1 MTPIG
6 PALSLALTLAQQEPP
21 QPTEASGYILWAA
34 VLIGV
39 AILLLLTELVIP
51 SAGLL
56 GFFSAASMFA
66 AIVLLFQYDTAVG
79 LVGAILALVALP
91 VVFAVALKVLPHT
104 PIVKRLRLKTPDAE
118 PASPHAAASLLN
130 AQGTALTDLRPVGT
144 CLIAGQRVE
153 CLAETGLIRA
163 GSKVLVTHS
172 QDMEIKVRP
181 EP

>member
-1 MTPIG
+1 MTTTG
-6 PALSLALTLAQQEPP
+6 PALSLVFTLAQQDAP
-21 QPTEASGYILWAA
+21 QPAETSGYILWAA
-34 VLIGV
+34 ILIGM

-66 AIVLLFQYDTAVG
+66 AIIMLFQYDTAVG

-91 VVFAVALKVLPHT
+91 LVFAVALKVLPHT
-104 PIVKRLRLKTPDAE
+104 PIAKRLRLKNPDAD
-118 PASPHAAASLLN
+118 PKPSQAVASLLN

-163 GSKVLVTHS
+163 GSKVQVTYA
-172 QDMEIKVRP
+172 QDMEIKVKS